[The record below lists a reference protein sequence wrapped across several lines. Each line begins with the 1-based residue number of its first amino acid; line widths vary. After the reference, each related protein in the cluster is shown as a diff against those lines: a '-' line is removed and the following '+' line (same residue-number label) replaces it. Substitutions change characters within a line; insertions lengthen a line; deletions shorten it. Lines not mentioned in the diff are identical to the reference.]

1 MRPIL
6 SLFLCLCWLS
16 FSYAQKPSALD
27 SLVRSGYS
35 KLEKQDYD
43 GAMRDFDRVL
53 TSDPSHIQAR
63 GGKISANI
71 SSSRFREAQRLLDQ
85 SLREFP
91 SEAEFVFWRG
101 MLQNARRQY
110 QKAIVDFD
118 QALGLNPEG
127 NLSRIYLGKAN
138 SLNSLG
144 KTEEAIEQLH
154 LAVSSNPQSINAYN
168 ARGLILYR
176 NENYQDALK
185 DFTRITEIDPQ
196 NDVAF
201 YNKAMSYFR
210 MNDSQNACIFF
221 HKACELGNRNACQMI
236 IMECQ

>member
-6 SLFLCLCWLS
+6 SLFLCICWFS
-16 FSYAQKPSALD
+16 FSYAQKPAALD
-27 SLVRSGYS
+27 SLVRAGNS
-35 KLEKQDYD
+35 KLEKQDYE

-53 TSDPSHIQAR
+53 TTNPSHIQAR
-63 GGKISANI
+63 GGEISVSI
-71 SSSRFREAQRLLDQ
+71 SSGRLREAQRLLDQ

-101 MLQNARRQY
+101 MLQHARRQY

-127 NLSRIYLGKAN
+127 NLSRIYLGKAT

-144 KTEEAIEQLH
+144 KTQEAIEQLH
-154 LAVSSNPQSINAYN
+154 LAIQSNSQNINAYN

-185 DFTRITEIDPQ
+185 DFTRITEINPQ

-210 MNDSQNACIFF
+210 MKDNQNACIFF